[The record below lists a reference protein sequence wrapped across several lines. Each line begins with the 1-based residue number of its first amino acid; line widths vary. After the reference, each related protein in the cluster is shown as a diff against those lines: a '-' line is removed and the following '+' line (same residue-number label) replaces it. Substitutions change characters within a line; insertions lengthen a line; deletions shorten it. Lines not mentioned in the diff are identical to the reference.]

1 MKLSNDLIS
10 QFVKVTNDKTES
22 KQERTAYA
30 TVVIYNEKTYVKIDG
45 SDLLTPVDSTVTVK
59 DGERVSVEITNH
71 KATII
76 GNYTDPSASSKD
88 LIKVTEDLNGYKI
101 EVGETYTE
109 KTEFNQLKDK
119 FTWIVKSGDSISTM
133 ELTDEMYNVISKNIT
148 LTADRIN
155 LNGYISNDD
164 SNWSIDQEGN
174 LNVNNINIEGDISCD
189 SINFKDIKNPK
200 ILQCLNESLELLVN
214 ADTGNDDWTIDDILE
229 SYDREDITSIKIIYT
244 QYINTI
250 TFKPTTMNLLPIEI
264 DTEGYDSQIQLEPD
278 GQTVIRRLV
287 LLYISSQVFDVILQ
301 AQASEQASRR
311 AAMDSANRN
320 ADGLIDQLR
329 LKYNQARQAAI
340 TQEMNE
346 IAAATVT
353 ENERS

>member
-1 MKLSNDLIS
+1 MSGQISNIKRQLSSITSTKKLTNAMELVATAKLQKQRRKMESNNNYAYNYHKVLMSAVSSYEIDLSSNRYFIKPK
-10 QFVKVTNDKTES
+10 QDKPLYIIVTSNS
-22 KQERTAYA
+22 GLCGS
-30 TVVIYNEKTYVKIDG
+30 YNM
-45 SDLLTPVDSTVTVK
+45 DLLKYVTKTVNKEDKV
-59 DGERVSVEITNH
+59 VAV
-71 KATII
+71 
-76 GNYTDPSASSKD
+76 GNYG
-88 LIKVTEDLNGYKI
+88 IKWLNNNKFNVIREYDRMDDLNPHDINY
-101 EVGETYTE
+101 
-109 KTEFNQLKDK
+109 L
-119 FTWIVKSGDSISTM
+119 
-133 ELTDEMYNVISKNIT
+133 IT
-148 LTADRIN
+148 
-155 LNGYISNDD
+155 
-164 SNWSIDQEGN
+164 
-174 LNVNNINIEGDISCD
+174 
-189 SINFKDIKNPK
+189 
-200 ILQCLNESLELLVN
+200 
-214 ADTGNDDWTIDDILE
+214 DILE

-244 QYINTI
+244 QYINTL

-346 IAAATVT
+346 ISAATVT

>member
-1 MKLSNDLIS
+1 MESNNNYAYNYHKVLMSAVSSCEIDLSSNRYFIKPKQDKPLYII
-10 QFVKVTNDKTES
+10 VTSNS
-22 KQERTAYA
+22 GLCGS
-30 TVVIYNEKTYVKIDG
+30 YNM
-45 SDLLTPVDSTVTVK
+45 DLLKYVTKTVNKEDKV
-59 DGERVSVEITNH
+59 VAV
-71 KATII
+71 
-76 GNYTDPSASSKD
+76 GNYG
-88 LIKVTEDLNGYKI
+88 IKWLNNNKFNVIREYDRMDDLNPHDINY
-101 EVGETYTE
+101 
-109 KTEFNQLKDK
+109 L
-119 FTWIVKSGDSISTM
+119 
-133 ELTDEMYNVISKNIT
+133 IT
-148 LTADRIN
+148 
-155 LNGYISNDD
+155 
-164 SNWSIDQEGN
+164 
-174 LNVNNINIEGDISCD
+174 
-189 SINFKDIKNPK
+189 
-200 ILQCLNESLELLVN
+200 
-214 ADTGNDDWTIDDILE
+214 DILE

-244 QYINTI
+244 QYINTL

-320 ADGLIDQLR
+320 ADSLIDQLR

-346 IAAATVT
+346 ISAATVT

>member
-1 MKLSNDLIS
+1 MSGQISNIKRQLSSITSTKKLTNAMELVATAKLQKQRRKMESNNNYAYKYKKVLMSAVSSCEIDLSSNRYFIKPK
-10 QFVKVTNDKTES
+10 QDKPLYIIVTSNS
-22 KQERTAYA
+22 GLCGS
-30 TVVIYNEKTYVKIDG
+30 YNM
-45 SDLLTPVDSTVTVK
+45 DLLKYVTKTVNKEDKV
-59 DGERVSVEITNH
+59 VAV
-71 KATII
+71 
-76 GNYTDPSASSKD
+76 GNYG
-88 LIKVTEDLNGYKI
+88 IKLLNNNKFNVIREYDRMDDLNPHDINY
-101 EVGETYTE
+101 
-109 KTEFNQLKDK
+109 L
-119 FTWIVKSGDSISTM
+119 
-133 ELTDEMYNVISKNIT
+133 IT
-148 LTADRIN
+148 
-155 LNGYISNDD
+155 
-164 SNWSIDQEGN
+164 
-174 LNVNNINIEGDISCD
+174 
-189 SINFKDIKNPK
+189 
-200 ILQCLNESLELLVN
+200 
-214 ADTGNDDWTIDDILE
+214 DILE

-244 QYINTI
+244 QYINTL

-346 IAAATVT
+346 ISAATVT

>member
-1 MKLSNDLIS
+1 MSGQISNIKRQSSSITSTKKLTNAMELVATAKLQKQRRKMESNNNYAYNYHKVLMSAVSSCEIDLSSNRYFIKPK
-10 QFVKVTNDKTES
+10 QDKPLYIIVTSNS
-22 KQERTAYA
+22 GLCGS
-30 TVVIYNEKTYVKIDG
+30 YNM
-45 SDLLTPVDSTVTVK
+45 DLLKYVTKTVSKEDKV
-59 DGERVSVEITNH
+59 VAV
-71 KATII
+71 
-76 GNYTDPSASSKD
+76 GNYS
-88 LIKVTEDLNGYKI
+88 IKWLNNNKFNVIREYDRMDDLNPHDINY
-101 EVGETYTE
+101 
-109 KTEFNQLKDK
+109 L
-119 FTWIVKSGDSISTM
+119 
-133 ELTDEMYNVISKNIT
+133 IT
-148 LTADRIN
+148 
-155 LNGYISNDD
+155 
-164 SNWSIDQEGN
+164 
-174 LNVNNINIEGDISCD
+174 
-189 SINFKDIKNPK
+189 
-200 ILQCLNESLELLVN
+200 
-214 ADTGNDDWTIDDILE
+214 DILE

-244 QYINTI
+244 QYINTL

-320 ADGLIDQLR
+320 ADSLIDQLR

-346 IAAATVT
+346 ISAATVT

>member
-1 MKLSNDLIS
+1 MSGQISNIKRQLSSINSKKKLTNAMELVATAKLQKQRRKMESNNNYAYNYHKVLMSAVSSCEIDLSSNRYFIKPK
-10 QFVKVTNDKTES
+10 QDKPLYIIVTSNS
-22 KQERTAYA
+22 GLCGS
-30 TVVIYNEKTYVKIDG
+30 YNM
-45 SDLLTPVDSTVTVK
+45 DLLKYVTKTVNKEDKV
-59 DGERVSVEITNH
+59 VAV
-71 KATII
+71 
-76 GNYTDPSASSKD
+76 GNYG
-88 LIKVTEDLNGYKI
+88 IKWLNNNKFNVIREYDRMDDLNPHDINY
-101 EVGETYTE
+101 
-109 KTEFNQLKDK
+109 L
-119 FTWIVKSGDSISTM
+119 
-133 ELTDEMYNVISKNIT
+133 IT
-148 LTADRIN
+148 
-155 LNGYISNDD
+155 
-164 SNWSIDQEGN
+164 
-174 LNVNNINIEGDISCD
+174 
-189 SINFKDIKNPK
+189 
-200 ILQCLNESLELLVN
+200 
-214 ADTGNDDWTIDDILE
+214 DILE

-244 QYINTI
+244 QYINTL

-346 IAAATVT
+346 ISAATVT

>member
-1 MKLSNDLIS
+1 MSGQISNIKRQLSSITSTKKLTNAMELVATAKLQKQRRKMESNNNYAYNYHKVLMSAVSSCEIDLSSNRYFIKPK
-10 QFVKVTNDKTES
+10 QDKPLYIIVTSNNELCNN
-22 KQERTAYA
+22 
-30 TVVIYNEKTYVKIDG
+30 YNM
-45 SDLLTPVDSTVTVK
+45 DLLKYVTKTVNKEDKV
-59 DGERVSVEITNH
+59 VAV
-71 KATII
+71 
-76 GNYTDPSASSKD
+76 GNYG
-88 LIKVTEDLNGYKI
+88 IKWLNNNKFNVIREYDRMDDLNPHDINY
-101 EVGETYTE
+101 
-109 KTEFNQLKDK
+109 L
-119 FTWIVKSGDSISTM
+119 
-133 ELTDEMYNVISKNIT
+133 IT
-148 LTADRIN
+148 
-155 LNGYISNDD
+155 
-164 SNWSIDQEGN
+164 
-174 LNVNNINIEGDISCD
+174 
-189 SINFKDIKNPK
+189 
-200 ILQCLNESLELLVN
+200 
-214 ADTGNDDWTIDDILE
+214 DILE

-244 QYINTI
+244 QYINTL

-320 ADGLIDQLR
+320 ADSLIDQLR

-346 IAAATVT
+346 ISAATVT

>member
-1 MKLSNDLIS
+1 MSGQISNIKRQLSSITSTKKLTNAMELVATAKLQKQRRKMESNNNYAYNYHKVLMSAVSSCEIDLSSNRYFIKPK
-10 QFVKVTNDKTES
+10 QDKPLYIIVTSNS
-22 KQERTAYA
+22 GLCGS
-30 TVVIYNEKTYVKIDG
+30 YNM
-45 SDLLTPVDSTVTVK
+45 DLLKYVTKTVNKEDKV
-59 DGERVSVEITNH
+59 VAV
-71 KATII
+71 
-76 GNYTDPSASSKD
+76 GNYG
-88 LIKVTEDLNGYKI
+88 IKLLNNNKFNVIREYDRMDDLNPHDINY
-101 EVGETYTE
+101 
-109 KTEFNQLKDK
+109 L
-119 FTWIVKSGDSISTM
+119 
-133 ELTDEMYNVISKNIT
+133 IT
-148 LTADRIN
+148 
-155 LNGYISNDD
+155 
-164 SNWSIDQEGN
+164 
-174 LNVNNINIEGDISCD
+174 
-189 SINFKDIKNPK
+189 
-200 ILQCLNESLELLVN
+200 
-214 ADTGNDDWTIDDILE
+214 DILE

-244 QYINTI
+244 QYINTL

-346 IAAATVT
+346 ISAATVT

>member
-1 MKLSNDLIS
+1 MSGQISNIKRQLSSITSTKKLTNAMELVATAKLQKQRRKMESNNNYAYNYHKVLMSAVSSCEIDLSSNRYFTKPKQDKPLYII
-10 QFVKVTNDKTES
+10 VTSNS
-22 KQERTAYA
+22 GLCGS
-30 TVVIYNEKTYVKIDG
+30 YNM
-45 SDLLTPVDSTVTVK
+45 DLLKYVTKTVNKEDKV
-59 DGERVSVEITNH
+59 VAV
-71 KATII
+71 
-76 GNYTDPSASSKD
+76 GNYG
-88 LIKVTEDLNGYKI
+88 IKWLNNNKFNVIREYDRMDDLNPHDINY
-101 EVGETYTE
+101 
-109 KTEFNQLKDK
+109 L
-119 FTWIVKSGDSISTM
+119 
-133 ELTDEMYNVISKNIT
+133 IT
-148 LTADRIN
+148 
-155 LNGYISNDD
+155 
-164 SNWSIDQEGN
+164 
-174 LNVNNINIEGDISCD
+174 
-189 SINFKDIKNPK
+189 
-200 ILQCLNESLELLVN
+200 
-214 ADTGNDDWTIDDILE
+214 DILE

-244 QYINTI
+244 QYINTL

-346 IAAATVT
+346 ISAATVT

>member
-1 MKLSNDLIS
+1 MSGQISNIKRQLSSITSTKKLTNAMELVATAKLQKQRRKMESNNNYAYNYHKVLMSAVSSCEIDLSSNRYFIKPK
-10 QFVKVTNDKTES
+10 QDKPLYIIVTSNS
-22 KQERTAYA
+22 GLCGS
-30 TVVIYNEKTYVKIDG
+30 YNM
-45 SDLLTPVDSTVTVK
+45 DLLKYVTKTVNKEDKV
-59 DGERVSVEITNH
+59 VAV
-71 KATII
+71 
-76 GNYTDPSASSKD
+76 GNYG
-88 LIKVTEDLNGYKI
+88 IKWLNNNKFNVIREYDRMDDLNPHDINY
-101 EVGETYTE
+101 
-109 KTEFNQLKDK
+109 L
-119 FTWIVKSGDSISTM
+119 
-133 ELTDEMYNVISKNIT
+133 IT
-148 LTADRIN
+148 
-155 LNGYISNDD
+155 
-164 SNWSIDQEGN
+164 
-174 LNVNNINIEGDISCD
+174 
-189 SINFKDIKNPK
+189 
-200 ILQCLNESLELLVN
+200 
-214 ADTGNDDWTIDDILE
+214 DILKA
-229 SYDREDITSIKIIYT
+229 YDREDITSIKIIYT
-244 QYINTI
+244 QYINTL

-346 IAAATVT
+346 ISAATVT